1 MKFQAA
7 LFACA
12 IAMSTAAWADGADD
26 LRNAPIVSSD
36 GKVVGKVNRALV
48 SGSTVSAVLFIMGNK
63 MVTLRADSFTVDRG
77 TVKSVLTQRELE
89 RR

>member
-12 IAMSTAAWADGADD
+12 IAISAPAWADDTVD
-26 LRNAPIVSSD
+26 LRNAPIISSD
-36 GKVVGKVNRALV
+36 GKVVGKVNRVLY
-48 SGSTVSAVLFIMGNK
+48 SGSTVSAVLFIVGSK
-63 MVTLRADSFTVDRG
+63 MVTLRANSFTVENG
-77 TVKSVLTQRELE
+77 AVKSVLTQREME

>member
-1 MKFQAA
+1 MKFKAT

-12 IAMSTAAWADGADD
+12 IAISTAAWADEPVD

-36 GKVVGKVNRALV
+36 GKVVGKVNRALY
-48 SGSTVSAVLFIMGNK
+48 SGSAVTAVMLIMGNK
-63 MVTLRADSFTVDRG
+63 MVTLRADSFTVEKG
-77 TVKSVLTQRELE
+77 MVKSIHTQRELE

>member
-1 MKFQAA
+1 MKFHAA
-7 LFACA
+7 VFACA
-12 IAMSTAAWADGADD
+12 MAISTPAWADDAVD

-36 GKVVGKVNRALV
+36 GKVVGKVNRVLK

-63 MVTLRADSFTVDRG
+63 MMTLRADSFTVDQG
-77 TVKSVLTQRELE
+77 AIKSIHTQRELE

>member
-12 IAMSTAAWADGADD
+12 IACSTAAWADGAVD
-26 LRNAPIVSSD
+26 LRNAPILSSD
-36 GKVVGKVNRALV
+36 GKVVGKVNRVLY
-48 SGSTVSAVLFIMGNK
+48 SGSAVSAVLLIMGNK
-63 MVTLRADSFTVDRG
+63 MVTLRADSFTVENG
-77 TVKSVLTQRELE
+77 TVKSVLTQRELD